1 MKSWSFFKGY
11 RFEFHH
17 LLVVLISLI
26 IFQIVVSIIHKTSL
40 QNLLLKTQDWY
51 QRDEAERMANLTTTS
66 LELLLENIPPH
77 LTADRQRQI
86 IQAFDIVLSQQLLQQ
101 NVQEICLIAPY
112 QNKFIALDEGR
123 QIFNFF
129 INNDRFMED
138 QAGKHS
144 TAIKLF
150 EQARE
155 EVQNNERTY
164 SFREDAE
171 KDVQTFHV
179 FVPFVPRGEFTGA
192 IYVKNTPDFS
202 YITGEI
208 ISSFDTISGLFIVLI
223 FLGLLAMF
231 YISSYTVTARD
242 EAQKLLF
249 QEKEKLIAEQIH
261 HRKEAQFTMRIYH
274 THHKAEKVMGFIK
287 EDLHQLT
294 AESIESIKYR
304 VGKYANFISRV
315 IYDMK
320 WYEPPVQSIRNPMF
334 RTDLN
339 EVIRFIAENIFKR
352 TSTSS
357 GYNFELDLQ
366 KEIPILNVNE
376 FVIWEIIEPLIQ
388 NSIEHSGKNNVR
400 IRILTRT
407 NKDKNEAVLIIA
419 DNGKGIAKE
428 LLETAGTGRQQIFE
442 DHVSTKTDQSNSG
455 YGCYIAYE
463 IATQRCNWQIT
474 AGNNETGGAQ
484 FTVTIPY

>member
-1 MKSWSFFKGY
+1 MKSRLFSLRGY
-11 RFEFHH
+11 HFEFRH

-26 IFQIVVSIIHKTSL
+26 FFQILVSIIHKTSL

-51 QRDEAERMANLTTTS
+51 QRDEAERMANLSTTS
-66 LELLLENIPPH
+66 LELLLENIPAR
-77 LTADRQRQI
+77 LSADQQRQI
-86 IQAFDIVLSQQLLQQ
+86 IQAFDIVLGQQLLQQ

-112 QNKFIALDEGR
+112 NNKFIALDEGK

-129 INNDRFMED
+129 INNERSADV
-138 QAGKHS
+138 QANQHS
-144 TAIKLF
+144 SAIKLF
-150 EQARE
+150 EKARD

-164 SFREDAE
+164 SLREGA
-171 KDVQTFHV
+171 QTFHV

-208 ISSFDTISGLFIVLI
+208 ITSFDKISAIFIALI

-231 YISSYTVTARD
+231 YISSYTVQARD
-242 EAQKLLF
+242 DAQKLLF

-287 EDLHQLT
+287 EDLRELT
-294 AESIESIKYR
+294 AASIEQIKYR

-339 EVIRFIAENIFKR
+339 EVISFIVENIFKR

-366 KEIPILNVNE
+366 DDIPKLNVNE
-376 FVIWEIIEPLIQ
+376 FVVWEIIEPLIQ
-388 NSIEHSGKNNVR
+388 NSVDHSGKNDVV
-400 IRILTRT
+400 IRIITRYDS
-407 NKDKNEAVLIIA
+407 DKKEASLVIT
-419 DNGKGIAKE
+419 DNGSGIASG
-428 LLETAGTGRQQIFE
+428 LLESDGTGRQQIFE
-442 DHVSTKTDQSNSG
+442 DHVSTKEDNSNSG

-463 IATQRCNWQIT
+463 IATQRCNWQIA
-474 AGNNETGGAQ
+474 AGNSETGGAK
-484 FTVTIPY
+484 FTIKIPF

>member
-1 MKSWSFFKGY
+1 MKSKLFFLKGY

-26 IFQIVVSIIHKTSL
+26 FFQILVSIIHKTSL

-51 QRDEAERMANLTTTS
+51 QRDEAERMANLSTTS
-66 LELLLENIPPH
+66 LELLLENIPSH
-77 LTADRQRQI
+77 LTADRQRQL
-86 IQAFDIVLSQQLLQQ
+86 IQAFDIILSQQSLQQ

-112 QNKFIALDEGR
+112 RNKFIALDEGK

-129 INNDRFMED
+129 VNNDQFSEEQTNR
-138 QAGKHS
+138 HS
-144 TAIKLF
+144 MAIKLF
-150 EQARE
+150 QQART

-164 SFREDAE
+164 SVREGE
-171 KDVQTFHV
+171 QTFHV

-202 YITGEI
+202 SITGEI
-208 ISSFDTISGLFIVLI
+208 ITSFNEISGIFVALI

-231 YISSYTVTARD
+231 YISSYTVNARD

-287 EDLHQLT
+287 EDLRELT
-294 AESIESIKYR
+294 AASIEQIKYR

-339 EVIRFIAENIFKR
+339 EVIRFIVENIFKR
-352 TSTSS
+352 TSTFS

-366 KEIPILNVNE
+366 EEIPVLNVNE
-376 FVIWEIIEPLIQ
+376 FVVWEIIEPLIQ
-388 NSIEHSGKNNVR
+388 NSIDHSGKNDVRVR
-400 IRILTRT
+400 IGTQYDPNRKKAIL
-407 NKDKNEAVLIIA
+407 VIA
-419 DNGKGIAKE
+419 DNGSGIAPG
-428 LLETAGTGRQQIFE
+428 LLESDKTGRQRIFE
-442 DHVSTKTDQSNSG
+442 DTVSTKAGHSNSG

-463 IATQRCNWQIT
+463 IATQRCNWHM
-474 AGNNETGGAQ
+474 AAENGEMGGAK
-484 FTVTIPY
+484 FTIEIPY